1 MKSHIFKFL
10 LGFILLF
17 LGISTPLLL
26 GEETVPDW
34 YILGVLISCMGA
46 IYLTERE

>member
-1 MKSHIFKFL
+1 MKSNIFKFL

-17 LGISTPLLL
+17 LGIATPVLF
-26 GEETVPDW
+26 GEKTVPDW
-34 YILGVLISCMGA
+34 YVLGVLISCMGA